1 LHWLIDSVD
10 DFQEHLKNSDA
21 YWQIVT
27 AISLPAVAAQQSGK
41 QIIVLL
47 DDFDAAED
55 LYEKNLGDVPGL
67 ITLFGESLQSSLCPH
82 VMTGCAGALEAI
94 FTDRSLIG
102 MAERMWLGP
111 LPEDLALDLFRTHLA
126 HLKITSPPVE
136 QLKFLGI
143 LRGNPL
149 YLRNLAK
156 ALWKM
161 GKRELTERDLI
172 EGYSYE
178 ISDGETAFYW
188 SSALNRAVKN
198 PARRR
203 PILKWLL
210 QFLQDGGME
219 DGGRAAVI
227 AGVGE
232 AETLEALETIKRLG
246 MIRGRDR
253 VLQDFLR
260 CLYMREVEGKKA
272 GEAREKIEAQYLSKD
287 AELCFEMVIPMSS
300 NAELVVARAVEQI
313 GKNINLDEEYLNYL
327 QLALIEV
334 CINAIEHSGSYD
346 KKVFLKFIMRSGSLE
361 IIVENTGRPFS
372 LDSHKDL
379 PAEEK
384 LRLGIKRGW
393 GFKLVYSI
401 MDDVKIERVND
412 RTRVIL
418 TKKFKDKEVYR

>member
-1 LHWLIDSVD
+1 
-10 DFQEHLKNSDA
+10 
-21 YWQIVT
+21 
-27 AISLPAVAAQQSGK
+27 
-41 QIIVLL
+41 
-47 DDFDAAED
+47 
-55 LYEKNLGDVPGL
+55 
-67 ITLFGESLQSSLCPH
+67 
-82 VMTGCAGALEAI
+82 
-94 FTDRSLIG
+94 
-102 MAERMWLGP
+102 
-111 LPEDLALDLFRTHLA
+111 
-126 HLKITSPPVE
+126 
-136 QLKFLGI
+136 
-143 LRGNPL
+143 
-149 YLRNLAK
+149 
-156 ALWKM
+156 
-161 GKRELTERDLI
+161 
-172 EGYSYE
+172 
-178 ISDGETAFYW
+178 
-188 SSALNRAVKN
+188 
-198 PARRR
+198 
-203 PILKWLL
+203 
-210 QFLQDGGME
+210 ME

-300 NAELVVARAVEQI
+300 NAELVVAKAVEQI

-372 LDSHKDL
+372 LDSRKDL